1 MGNKQIGY
9 IILSFSGLL
18 MAIEVISLKFLYLLE
33 YSINT
38 PQVIE
43 SPFDFIGDPPILIAI
58 VITLSIFIF
67 GLFLALKIKKSNNE

>member
-18 MAIEVISLKFLYLLE
+18 MAIEVFSLKFLYLIE

-43 SPFDFIGDPPILIAI
+43 SPFGFIGDPPILIAI
-58 VITLSIFIF
+58 LITLSIFIF
-67 GLFLALKIKKSNNE
+67 GLFLALNVKKSNNE

>member
-1 MGNKQIGY
+1 MGNKKIGY

-18 MAIEVISLKFLYLLE
+18 LAIEIFSLKFLYFIE

-58 VITLSIFIF
+58 LITLSIFIF
-67 GLFLALKIKKSNNE
+67 GLCLAVDNKKVNNE

>member
-1 MGNKQIGY
+1 MGNKKIGY

-18 MAIEVISLKFLYLLE
+18 MAVEIFSLKFLYLVE

-58 VITLSIFIF
+58 LITLSIFIF
-67 GLFLALKIKKSNNE
+67 GLFLAVNNKKSNNE